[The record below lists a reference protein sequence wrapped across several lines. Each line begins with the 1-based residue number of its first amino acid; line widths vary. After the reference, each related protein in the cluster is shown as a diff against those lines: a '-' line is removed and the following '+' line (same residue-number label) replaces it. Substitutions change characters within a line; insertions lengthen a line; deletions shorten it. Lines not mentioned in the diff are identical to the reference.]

1 MKYQIQ
7 NLEAPK
13 PKMRKIVFDDLF
25 CSDIFQALGSIDY
38 ELYMRIQSIYSEM
51 DNLSYNAVSLVSG
64 KLTHFDD
71 EDEVELYDG
80 SVTFNEKLF
89 KSYTEVE

>member
-13 PKMRKIVFDDLF
+13 PKMRKIIFDDLF
-25 CSDIFQALGSIDY
+25 SSDIFQARGSVDY
-38 ELYMRIQSIYSEM
+38 ELYMRIHSIYS
-51 DNLSYNAVSLVSG
+51 DRDGYSYNAVSLVSG
-64 KLTHFDD
+64 ELTHFDD

-80 SVTFNEKLF
+80 SVIFNEKLF
-89 KSYTEVE
+89 KRETEVN